1 MDLDSIVKYTHS
13 LNVLYIEDD
22 IDLLEHLTSILQNL
36 FASVDTSSDGQKA
49 LNMYNKFHEKNNQ
62 FYDIILTDIELPH
75 INGLNLIES
84 MLELNPTQH
93 IVVISAY
100 NDTDKLE
107 KLLSL
112 GIDNFLHKP
121 IDFKVFFE
129 TFKKCAIPILEQ
141 REMLSKLDNIQEINY
156 NLESVMDIINQVA
169 IVSKTDLEGIIT
181 YVNDIFC
188 NTSKYSKEELLGK
201 NHNILRHQDMPS
213 IVFQHMWEEI
223 QAGKIWKGKLKNKA
237 KDGSSYYVNAN
248 IFPIFNTNNEIKEYI
263 AIRFLTTNEEVKNRE
278 FKKKVLEQYQ
288 ESKRRDFTS
297 RRMIDQLQKQLL
309 KYENFDLL
317 EFSLKKI
324 KKKSLDCTSQLN
336 FTETKNKN
344 LEVEFTNYKKN
355 VLKNVSAIL
364 EKNKRL
370 QMKSDVHDSK
380 MDALKEEISSREE
393 EYKRMLENNEQRAK
407 EIEDLRDVIKH
418 LEENNS

>member
-1 MDLDSIVKYTHS
+1 MDLNSIVKYTHS
-13 LNVLYIEDD
+13 LKVLFIEDD
-22 IDLLEHLTSILQNL
+22 IDLLEHLTSILENL
-36 FASVDTSSDGQKA
+36 FSTVDTSNDGQQA
-49 LNMYNKFHEKNNQ
+49 LNLYNKFYETNNQ

-93 IVVISAY
+93 VVVISAY
-100 NDTDKLE
+100 NDSDKLE

-129 TFKKCAIPILEQ
+129 TLKKCAIPILEQ
-141 REMLSKLDNIQEINY
+141 REMLSKLNNVQEINY

-188 NTSKYSKEELLGK
+188 NTSQYSKEELVGK
-201 NHNILRHQDMPS
+201 NHNILRHHDMPS
-213 IVFQHMWEEI
+213 IVFKHMWEEI
-223 QAGKIWKGKLKNKA
+223 QDGKIWKGKLKNRA

-297 RRMIDQLQKQLL
+297 RRMIDELKKQLI

-317 EFSLKKI
+317 EFSLKKM
-324 KKKSLDCTSQLN
+324 KKKSLECTSQLN
-336 FTETKNKN
+336 FTENKNKN

-380 MDALKEEISSREE
+380 VDALKEEIKTREGE
-393 EYKRMLENNEQRAK
+393 FKKMLDTNEQRAK

-418 LEENNS
+418 LEEEDN